1 MKTAVATF
9 RNVSCLLSLLA
20 LSVALAACGGG
31 GTSSTSP
38 GLSGSAMLSVSV
50 ASAPGYPAGTTF
62 APSTLSPGTAAPAN
76 SPNFDNVFVWVNK
89 LALIPSNSAGSPDGN
104 GELEQVNSS
113 AEEGRSGMPGFVTIP
128 LPEPVRIDLRN
139 PPTGRQVAIL
149 LNKFSESPVP
159 AGEYSKIRIYYD
171 NVVGHTA
178 GVVPDTVF
186 HPTAHYHFDVHFVGG
201 NLVIPVAA
209 PQDGIRFYSIVI
221 NVVGLK
227 YHVAGGSGKVLLRP
241 QVFAV
246 FEPPILYSVEGTA
259 ANVEKTINPDS
270 VSGSFN
276 VVFGTGTPVPVTF
289 DNNTTWAYSD
299 NVLARSIWKILDVPN
314 QKAAPAFDNSAEV
327 KVIGW
332 FDGGFFR
339 GTDIM
344 FTFPDVREGT
354 ADNVWIL
361 GNTAFIVR
369 SSTDNVTVFPKPS
382 RDTAYYDNLA
392 NPSSWIAADQVFQY
406 TDLHK
411 NSGVRARGYF
421 VDKDLLEAYWISFS
435 P

>member
-1 MKTAVATF
+1 
-9 RNVSCLLSLLA
+9 
-20 LSVALAACGGG
+20 
-31 GTSSTSP
+31 
-38 GLSGSAMLSVSV
+38 
-50 ASAPGYPAGTTF
+50 
-62 APSTLSPGTAAPAN
+62 
-76 SPNFDNVFVWVNK
+76 
-89 LALIPSNSAGSPDGN
+89 
-104 GELEQVNSS
+104 
-113 AEEGRSGMPGFVTIP
+113 
-128 LPEPVRIDLRN
+128 
-139 PPTGRQVAIL
+139 
-149 LNKFSESPVP
+149 
-159 AGEYSKIRIYYD
+159 
-171 NVVGHTA
+171 
-178 GVVPDTVF
+178 VF

-221 NVVGLK
+221 KVVGLK

-241 QVFAV
+241 QVFAE

-259 ANVEKTINPDS
+259 ANVEKTIHPDS
-270 VSGSFN
+270 VSGSFD

-289 DNNTTWAYSD
+289 DNNTKWVYSD

-354 ADNVWIL
+354 AYNVWIL
-361 GNTAFIVR
+361 DNTAFIVR
-369 SSTDNVTVFPKPS
+369 SLTDNVTVFPKPS

-392 NPSSWIAADQVFQY
+392 NPSSWKAKDQMFWYTGLDNNFQ
-406 TDLHK
+406 
-411 NSGVRARGYF
+411 VRARGYF
-421 VDKDLLEAYWISFS
+421 VGKDLLEAYWISFS

>member
-1 MKTAVATF
+1 M
-9 RNVSCLLSLLA
+9 
-20 LSVALAACGGG
+20 
-31 GTSSTSP
+31 
-38 GLSGSAMLSVSV
+38 
-50 ASAPGYPAGTTF
+50 
-62 APSTLSPGTAAPAN
+62 
-76 SPNFDNVFVWVNK
+76 
-89 LALIPSNSAGSPDGN
+89 
-104 GELEQVNSS
+104 
-113 AEEGRSGMPGFVTIP
+113 
-128 LPEPVRIDLRN
+128 
-139 PPTGRQVAIL
+139 
-149 LNKFSESPVP
+149 NKFSESPVP
-159 AGEYSKIRIYYD
+159 AGEYSKIRIYYA
-171 NVVGHTA
+171 NGVGHPA

-227 YHVAGGSGKVLLRP
+227 YHVAGGSGKGLLRP

-246 FEPPILYSVEGTA
+246 VQPPVLYSVEGTA
-259 ANVEKTINPDS
+259 ANVEKTIQSDS
-270 VSGSFN
+270 VSGSFD

-289 DNNTTWAYSD
+289 DNNTKWAYSD

-339 GTDIM
+339 GTDSL

-361 GNTAFIVR
+361 DNTAFTVH
-369 SSTDNVTVFPKPS
+369 SLADNVNVFP
-382 RDTAYYDNLA
+382 
-392 NPSSWIAADQVFQY
+392 
-406 TDLHK
+406 
-411 NSGVRARGYF
+411 
-421 VDKDLLEAYWISFS
+421 
-435 P
+435 